1 MSYLMSFLE
10 VTIKDKRRGGKA
22 RDKGPRVNEAI
33 RAREVRLITENGDLL
48 GVMSLEDAFL
58 RKDEFGLD
66 LVEVSPNAKP
76 PVVKLIDY
84 GKYKY
89 TLQKKANEAKKKTTT
104 AQLKEI
110 QFRPNIEAHD
120 LETKLKRAKKFLW
133 QGDKV
138 KMVMHFR
145 GREMAYKDIG
155 TEKFRGIVQQVEDMG
170 ATMESE
176 FKLMGNRIITILA
189 PDKKAIDKIRK
200 QQGPGENE
208 EAAKTEAPENT
219 DGASR

>member
-1 MSYLMSFLE
+1 ME
-10 VTIKDKRRGGKA
+10 VTIRDKRRGKGP
-22 RDKGPRVNEAI
+22 REKGPRVNEAI

-48 GVMSLEDAFL
+48 GVMSLDDAFL

-89 TLQKKANEAKKKTTT
+89 DLQKKANEAKKKTTT

-170 ATMESE
+170 AVMESE
-176 FKLMGNRIITILA
+176 FKLMGNRIITILS
-189 PDKKAIDKIRK
+189 PDKKAIDKLRK
-200 QQGPGENE
+200 EEGKTPQPAESDSPEGENQKS
-208 EAAKTEAPENT
+208 AQ
-219 DGASR
+219 

>member
-1 MSYLMSFLE
+1 
-10 VTIKDKRRGGKA
+10 
-22 RDKGPRVNEAI
+22 
-33 RAREVRLITENGDLL
+33 
-48 GVMSLEDAFL
+48 MSLDDAFL

-89 TLQKKANEAKKKTTT
+89 NLQKKANEAKKKTTT

-155 TEKFRGIVQQVEDMG
+155 TEKFRGIVQSVEDMG
-170 ATMESE
+170 AVMESE
-176 FKLMGNRIITILA
+176 FKMMGNRIITILA
-189 PDKKAIDKIRK
+189 PDKKAIDKIK
-200 QQGPGENE
+200 KNE
-208 EAAKTEAPENT
+208 GKPASESEDQKSDSAAATE
-219 DGASR
+219 